1 MPKTPLLQST
11 ISAALDIVSDSWTI
25 LLLRELFLGSSTW
38 GEFTQRLNISPA
50 TLNKRLKQLVD
61 AGCLTKDSKPGS
73 RTTSYVLTE
82 AGVALFPF
90 MAAAREWQ
98 ITWDLNTKAY
108 TSPWVHNC
116 GNPLECKSICTACDL
131 DVLWED
137 LVFED
142 KKEYERKGMFTL
154 PRRHFRASSN
164 EVLDLRSGGK
174 LAIVIQVLGDRRA
187 CQLLAVMYRGSNRF
201 EALERL
207 TGLHPA
213 IISERLSKL
222 QVLGLCHTRLYQTN
236 PNRHEYL
243 LSPSAQQL
251 FEVIIQLRQWGGEW
265 LDARHLHQIPLKH
278 VCCDQLL
285 HAQLICTYCEKP
297 VHLSE
302 THTAATEPPA
312 S

>member
-142 KKEYERKGMFTL
+142 KKEYERIVAARVLVCYHILKFNIVGIHRKQL
-154 PRRHFRASSN
+154 ARAEIANPLFSP
-164 EVLDLRSGGK
+164 
-174 LAIVIQVLGDRRA
+174 IVIHIV
-187 CQLLAVMYRGSNRF
+187 SIKFN
-201 EALERL
+201 
-207 TGLHPA
+207 
-213 IISERLSKL
+213 
-222 QVLGLCHTRLYQTN
+222 
-236 PNRHEYL
+236 
-243 LSPSAQQL
+243 
-251 FEVIIQLRQWGGEW
+251 VI
-265 LDARHLHQIPLKH
+265 
-278 VCCDQLL
+278 
-285 HAQLICTYCEKP
+285 YF
-297 VHLSE
+297 
-302 THTAATEPPA
+302 
-312 S
+312 